1 MVYLAKIEGKYFY
14 KGAFVRMEY
23 HVRTYEEAIKVIEEI
38 GVLPL
43 APLIPDFP
51 SLNSITLEES
61 WHSGT
66 EYDPW
71 NWRTKFS
78 ADGIA
83 GYGKFIKKKS
93 VLVSRELLPYV
104 KKVLGHH
111 KTVEERFYNGNVSK
125 EALHIYRVINQEE
138 GIDTRALRTKAD
150 MREKE
155 NKKLFENALVELQG
169 TMDIVI
175 SGIKEKRNVEGEKN
189 GWSSTSFET
198 YDSWAKRNNI
208 ESIGVDRDEA
218 KEYLLTHF
226 KNAGTNETS
235 IKRLEKIIG

>member
-1 MVYLAKIEGKYFY
+1 MK
-14 KGAFVRMEY
+14 
-23 HVRTYEEAIKVIEEI
+23 TYEEAVNVIEEI
-38 GVLPL
+38 GLLPL

-61 WHSGT
+61 WHTGT

-83 GYGKFIKKKS
+83 GYGKFMKKKS
-93 VLVSRELLPYV
+93 VLVSRQLLPYF
-104 KKVLGHH
+104 KKVLGYDS
-111 KTVEERFYNGNVSK
+111 TVEERYYNGNVSK
-125 EALHIYRVINQEE
+125 EALHIYRIINQEE
-138 GIDTRALRTKAD
+138 GIDTRALRTRAEL
-150 MREKE
+150 REKE

-175 SGIKEKRNVEGEKN
+175 SGIQEKRNEDGEKN

-198 YDSWAKRNNI
+198 YNSWAKRNQI
-208 ESIGVDRDEA
+208 GSIGVDKEEA
-218 KEYLLTHF
+218 KKYLLTHF
-226 KNAGTNETS
+226 KNVGRNETS
-235 IKRLEKIIG
+235 LKKLEKILG